1 MGEVINLEKYQARA
15 AESARHG
22 MYVEVVPPVVLVKY
36 YQNGVLKEQQRL
48 VSESMMR
55 DLLDRLG

>member
-22 MYVEVVPPVVLVKY
+22 MYVEVLPPVVLVKY
-36 YQNGVLKEQQRL
+36 YRNGVLTEQQRV
-48 VSESMMR
+48 VSESMIR
-55 DLLDRLG
+55 DLLDQI

>member
-1 MGEVINLEKYQARA
+1 VGEVINLEKYQARA

-22 MYVEVVPPVVLVKY
+22 MYVEVVPPVVLVRY
-36 YQNGVLKEQQRL
+36 YQNGVLKEEHR
-48 VSESMMR
+48 VISESLTR

>member
-1 MGEVINLEKYQARA
+1 VGEVIKLEKYQARA

-22 MYVEVVPPVVLVKY
+22 MYVEVLPPVVLVKY
-36 YQNGVLKEQQRL
+36 YRNGVLKEEQR
-48 VSESMMR
+48 VISESMTR